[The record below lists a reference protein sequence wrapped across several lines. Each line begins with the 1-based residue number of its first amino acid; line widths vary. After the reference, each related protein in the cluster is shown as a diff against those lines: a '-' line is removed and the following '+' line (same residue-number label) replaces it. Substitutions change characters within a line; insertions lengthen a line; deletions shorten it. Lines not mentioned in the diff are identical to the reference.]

1 MEEIVQL
8 WDNLVKSTEKK
19 SLKLQEALQQ
29 QQFNRGIEDLE
40 LWVSEIEGQM
50 VSVNDARLSDFYILM
65 EKQLTDI

>member
-1 MEEIVQL
+1 LEEIVQL